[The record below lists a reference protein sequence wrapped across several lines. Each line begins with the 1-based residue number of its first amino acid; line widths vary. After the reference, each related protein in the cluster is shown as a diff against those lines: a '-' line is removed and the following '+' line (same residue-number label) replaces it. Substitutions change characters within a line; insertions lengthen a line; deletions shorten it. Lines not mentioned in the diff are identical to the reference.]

1 MEEMSRNKK
10 LRLLVTTKCP
20 HHCPLCCNNS
30 WNFDELPRVNR
41 WNYQQIMITGGEPLI
56 HPIKVQLL
64 TETIR
69 SITDMQSTNP
79 EIFLYTSIC
88 DSRLDRILDSVNG
101 IVLTPHNKDDVERF
115 LKTNSRFLEM
125 KGVGYWHTI
134 SLRLNLFKDIKEML
148 PEGVDLSL
156 WKVKDMEW
164 IKDCPVPEGEDF
176 RRIEN
181 LW

>member
-1 MEEMSRNKK
+1 MGEMSRNKK

-56 HPIKVQLL
+56 HPVRVQLL
-64 TETIR
+64 AHTIR
-69 SITDMQSTNP
+69 SIADMQGTNP

-88 DSRLDRILDSVNG
+88 DRRLDRILDSVSG
-101 IVLTPHNKDDVERF
+101 IVLTPHDKDDVEKF
-115 LKTNSRFLEM
+115 LKTNNRFLEM
-125 KGVGYWHTI
+125 KRVGYWSTI

-148 PEGVDLSL
+148 PAETDLSL
-156 WKVKDMEW
+156 WKIKDMEW

-176 RRIEN
+176 RRIEY